1 MQGKW
6 TRAML
11 EEAGFAVK
19 DEVIQMVRTE
29 DTRQVLEYCLM
40 KLSDIGSDRDAE
52 RDARRVYYGIA
63 SIVLVATRP
72 TQADQLVPKL
82 DKLIKSILLAY
93 KVKPRT
99 SKLSHMY
106 QHLALAKAY
115 HYCSRGEISK
125 AILESSIGFALSR
138 NSMRLVIPLMN
149 LAHANIVLQKGC
161 AQQAAGIFAE
171 VRKRPEWG
179 FEAQLGFI
187 AELRCLRLSEQY
199 EEAQRLLAEY
209 QDRPLIDGL
218 QSFID
223 WERTILKAR
232 VAGSQV
238 LESFAAE
245 GCLLDKGIY
254 ALNKLWFFHRIVP
267 MKDPG
272 IRASHLRT
280 VYQRMIIKDLR
291 FRYGTEIIEA
301 FEAIYDAAIPFE
313 KRLAIAQET
322 MEGLDKV
329 DIETRL
335 MALATLT
342 SWFARNDQKSMAF
355 VAAEDYRSL
364 SLRLSQGRN
373 PNLLGIFGYE
383 PLNRDNDD
391 AAIFGWSESC

>member
-6 TRAML
+6 TRAMVD
-11 EEAGFAVK
+11 EAAFAVK
-19 DEVIQMVRTE
+19 DEIIQRVRTE
-29 DTRQVLEYCLM
+29 DHKQVLDDCLM
-40 KLSDIGSDRDAE
+40 QLSDMASHRSPEQDAK
-52 RDARRVYYGIA
+52 RVYYGIA

-82 DKLIKSILLAY
+82 DKLVKSIL
-93 KVKPRT
+93 
-99 SKLSHMY
+99 
-106 QHLALAKAY
+106 LAKAY
-115 HYCSRGEISK
+115 HYCSRGDISK

-138 NSMRLVIPLMN
+138 NSVRLVIPLMN

-161 AQQAAGIFAE
+161 AQQAADIFAE

-187 AELRCLRLSEQY
+187 AEIRSLRLSEQY
-199 EEAQRLLAEY
+199 EAAHQLLSDY
-209 QDRPLIDGL
+209 QEKTLLEGL
-218 QSFID
+218 QLFID
-223 WERTILKAR
+223 WERVILKAR
-232 VAGSQV
+232 VEGV
-238 LESFAAE
+238 PILEKFAAE
-245 GCLLDKGIY
+245 GSLLDKGIY
-254 ALNKLWFFHRIVP
+254 ALNKLWFFSKILP

-272 IRASHLRT
+272 IKASHLRA

-301 FEAIYDAAIPFE
+301 FEAIYDTDIPFE
-313 KRLAIAQET
+313 NRLSMAQEA

-342 SWFARNDQKSMAF
+342 RWFERNDQMHMAF

-364 SLRLSQGRN
+364 SLRLSQGKN
-373 PNLLGIFGYE
+373 PNLLGVFGFE
-383 PLNRDNDD
+383 PLATRMDGQTVL
-391 AAIFGWSESC
+391 GWLESC

>member
-1 MQGKW
+1 MV
-6 TRAML
+6 

-19 DEVIQMVRTE
+19 DEVIQMVRTQ
-29 DTRQVLEYCLM
+29 DHKQVLDYCLM
-40 KLSDIGSDRDAE
+40 HLSDMGHDRDPE

-82 DKLIKSILLAY
+82 DKLVKSILLAY
-93 KVKPRT
+93 KVKPRI

-138 NSMRLVIPLMN
+138 NSARLVIPLMN

-161 AQQAAGIFAE
+161 AQQAAEIFAE

-187 AELRCLRLSEQY
+187 AELRSLRLSEQY
-199 EEAQRLLAEY
+199 EEACQLLKEHEDKTLFEGLRL
-209 QDRPLIDGL
+209 
-218 QSFID
+218 FID
-223 WERTILKAR
+223 WETAILKAR
-232 VAGSQV
+232 VEGIQV
-238 LESFAAE
+238 LETFAAE
-245 GCLLDKGIY
+245 GSLLDKGIY
-254 ALNKLWFFHRIVP
+254 ALNKLWFFSKIVP

-272 IRASHLRT
+272 IRASHLRS

-291 FRYGTEIIEA
+291 FRYGTEIIES
-301 FEAIYDAAIPFE
+301 FEAIYDVDIPFE
-313 KRLAIAQET
+313 NRLAMAQDV
-322 MEGLDKV
+322 MGGLDKV

-335 MALATLT
+335 MALATL
-342 SWFARNDQKSMAF
+342 SRWFERNDQKHMAF

-364 SLRLSQGRN
+364 SLRLSQGKN
-373 PNLLGIFGYE
+373 PNLLGAFGYE
-383 PLNRDNDD
+383 PLAHRLDD
-391 AAIFGWSESC
+391 PKVLGWLESC

>member
-6 TRAML
+6 TRAMI

-19 DEVIQMVRTE
+19 DEVIHMMRTE
-29 DTRQVLEYCLM
+29 EQKLVLDHCLM
-40 KLSDIGSDRDAE
+40 KLSDMGNDRDPE

-63 SIVLVATRP
+63 GIVLVSSRP

-82 DKLIKSILLAY
+82 DKLVRSILLAY

-99 SKLSHMY
+99 SKLSHVY

-115 HYCSRGEISK
+115 HYCSRGDISK

-138 NSMRLVIPLMN
+138 NTVRLVIPLMN

-179 FEAQLGFI
+179 FEAQLGYI
-187 AELRCLRLSEQY
+187 AELRSLRLSEQY
-199 EEAQRLLAEY
+199 DEAHALLKSYEDKAM
-209 QDRPLIDGL
+209 IDGL
-218 QSFID
+218 QLFID
-223 WERTILKAR
+223 WERIILQAR
-232 VAGSQV
+232 TQGIQV
-238 LESFAAE
+238 LEQFAAE
-245 GCLLDKGIY
+245 GSLLDKGIY
-254 ALNKLWFFHRIVP
+254 ALNKLWFFSRIVP

-272 IRASHLRT
+272 IKASHLRT

-301 FEAIYDAAIPFE
+301 FESIYDAGIPFE
-313 KRLAIAQET
+313 NRLAMAQEA
-322 MEGLDKV
+322 MEGLDRV

-342 SWFARNDQKSMAF
+342 RWFERNDQKHMAF

-364 SLRLSQGRN
+364 SLRLSQGKN
-373 PNLLGIFGYE
+373 PNLLGVFGYE
-383 PLNRDNDD
+383 PLALRQNDQTVL
-391 AAIFGWSESC
+391 GWLESC

>member
-6 TRAML
+6 TRAMVD
-11 EEAGFAVK
+11 EAAFAVK
-19 DEVIQMVRTE
+19 DEIIQRVRTE
-29 DTRQVLEYCLM
+29 DHKQVLDDCLM
-40 KLSDIGSDRDAE
+40 QLSDMASHRSPEQDAK
-52 RDARRVYYGIA
+52 RVYYGIA

-82 DKLIKSILLAY
+82 DKLVKSILLAY

-115 HYCSRGEISK
+115 HYCSRGDISK

-138 NSMRLVIPLMN
+138 NSVRLVIPLMN

-161 AQQAAGIFAE
+161 AQQAADIFAE

-187 AELRCLRLSEQY
+187 AEIRSLRLSEQY
-199 EEAQRLLAEY
+199 EAAHQLLSDY
-209 QDRPLIDGL
+209 QEKTLLEGL
-218 QSFID
+218 QLFID
-223 WERTILKAR
+223 WERVILKAR
-232 VAGSQV
+232 VEGV
-238 LESFAAE
+238 PILEKFAAE
-245 GCLLDKGIY
+245 GSLLDKGIY
-254 ALNKLWFFHRIVP
+254 ALNKLWFFSKILP

-272 IRASHLRT
+272 IKASHLRA

-301 FEAIYDAAIPFE
+301 FEAIYDTDIPFE
-313 KRLAIAQET
+313 NRLSMAQEA

-342 SWFARNDQKSMAF
+342 RWFERNDQMHMAF

-364 SLRLSQGRN
+364 SLRLSQGKN
-373 PNLLGIFGYE
+373 PNLLGVFGFE
-383 PLNRDNDD
+383 PLATRMDGQTVL
-391 AAIFGWSESC
+391 GWLESC